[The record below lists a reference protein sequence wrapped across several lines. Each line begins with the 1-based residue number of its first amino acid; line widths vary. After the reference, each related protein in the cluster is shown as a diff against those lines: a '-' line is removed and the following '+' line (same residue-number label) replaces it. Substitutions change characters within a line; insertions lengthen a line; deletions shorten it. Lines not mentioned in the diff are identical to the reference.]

1 MSDGFGVERAQ
12 CRTLKRLGPRGFV
25 SRFNLYF
32 FLKEAPLP
40 AIDYSKPARSKQT
53 HHKSRHIA
61 RLSSIPVF
69 GRSKLLSRI
78 QSVAAQSAP
87 GRRYPQMMA
96 FLEVSKW
103 LVPYFRDVFH
113 KNARYRTYPTGE
125 SGVFAAGLPRSE
137 LRVAVAADWG
147 TGTLESEQVA
157 ANIKAGKPHFTL
169 HLGDVYHLG
178 DAQEIEE
185 NCLGQ
190 TTKNYGGVAWP
201 LGSRGSFALMG
212 NHEMYSGGQGYYER
226 FLPKLGLL
234 HADGTVKSQQYAGY
248 FCLEAEHWILLGLDT
263 GYHSGG
269 IPLLGV
275 IPGVN
280 TIPALNVDARFDDK
294 MLKWLKKTMD
304 ALQPKTGAKKTLIV
318 MTHHQP
324 LSSFEQYYT
333 KPAQQLADLGILEGQ
348 EFVWLYGHEHRLT
361 VYKKQEVVD
370 GLVAYPRCIGH
381 GGMPVSVSK
390 LKKPDDKVLYYDPR
404 VHAIDVDHPKTKV
417 GYNGHLML
425 TIEGDRLTIEYH
437 DIVKNRVLLT
447 ETFRRGQRGGLEHMC
462 SKAAERGLKTGR

>member
-1 MSDGFGVERAQ
+1 
-12 CRTLKRLGPRGFV
+12 
-25 SRFNLYF
+25 
-32 FLKEAPLP
+32 
-40 AIDYSKPARSKQT
+40 
-53 HHKSRHIA
+53 
-61 RLSSIPVF
+61 
-69 GRSKLLSRI
+69 
-78 QSVAAQSAP
+78 
-87 GRRYPQMMA
+87 
-96 FLEVSKW
+96 
-103 LVPYFRDVFH
+103 
-113 KNARYRTYPTGE
+113 
-125 SGVFAAGLPRSE
+125 
-137 LRVAVAADWG
+137 
-147 TGTLESEQVA
+147 
-157 ANIKAGKPHFTL
+157 
-169 HLGDVYHLG
+169 
-178 DAQEIEE
+178 
-185 NCLGQ
+185 
-190 TTKNYGGVAWP
+190 
-201 LGSRGSFALMG
+201 
-212 NHEMYSGGQGYYER
+212 
-226 FLPKLGLL
+226 
-234 HADGTVKSQQYAGY
+234 
-248 FCLEAEHWILLGLDT
+248 
-263 GYHSGG
+263 
-269 IPLLGV
+269 
-275 IPGVN
+275 
-280 TIPALNVDARFDDK
+280 

-462 SKAAERGLKTGR
+462 SKAAESGLKTGR